1 MSSVQTIRDSTMTL
15 RFLIDMVDMSDYSIA
30 YTTENYS
37 ITRKETAL
45 WELFDFI
52 VKDPGTRQIL
62 QDDTF
67 RRSVIAKSQ
76 TIVDN
81 HVFSCRMA
89 DLATEVLFLCDEIE
103 REKYP
108 KVCTTDLIATSYAD
122 AAKKNLPKVESVVQ
136 NTSTLPQH
144 KLSYAQIA
152 KNRA

>member
-1 MSSVQTIRDSTMTL
+1 MTFVQTTRDSTMTL
-15 RFLIDMVDMSDYSIA
+15 RFLIDMVDMSDFSIA
-30 YTTENYS
+30 YTTESYS
-37 ITRKETAL
+37 ITRKEVAL

-62 QDDTF
+62 RDNTF
-67 RRSVIAKSQ
+67 RRSVIYKSQ
-76 TIVDN
+76 AIVDN

-108 KVCTTDLIATSYAD
+108 PIVMADLIATSYAD
-122 AAKKNLPKVESVVQ
+122 AAKKNLPKVENIAQKS
-136 NTSTLPQH
+136 STPPQH
-144 KLSYAQIA
+144 KLSYAQVT

>member
-1 MSSVQTIRDSTMTL
+1 MSSVQTTRDSTMTL
-15 RFLIDMVDMSDYSIA
+15 RFLIDMVDMSDFSIA
-30 YTTENYS
+30 YTTESYS
-37 ITRKETAL
+37 ITRKEVAL

-62 QDDTF
+62 RDDTF
-67 RRSVIAKSQ
+67 RRSVIYKSQ

-108 KVCTTDLIATSYAD
+108 KVCMTSYAD